1 MKIGSYELHSIETGR
16 FGLDGGAMFGIVP
29 KAIWSKLNP
38 SDDENRIDLAL
49 RTLLITGNKRNILVD
64 NGIGTKFSEKYTKIY
79 KIDHSKYNLDSSLKK
94 YNLETRDITDVIL
107 THLHFDHAG
116 GSTYKEDGELKLT
129 FPNATYYVQKANYE
143 WALIPNEKERGSYLK
158 ENFVPVLEKGKLQLI
173 EGKFEIIPHIDVI
186 ISNGHT
192 TGLQLVRISDEKN
205 TLVYCADLIP
215 TTSHIKLPYIMG
227 YDIDPLKIIR
237 EKKELMS
244 TACSDDW
251 ILFFEHDVITEA
263 AKVKKT
269 EKGFEVREKVS
280 LDSHI

>member
-1 MKIGSYELHSIETGR
+1 MKIGKYELHSIETGR

-29 KAIWSKLNP
+29 KTLWSKLNP

-49 RTLLITGNKRNILVD
+49 RALLIMDNKRNVLVD
-64 NGIGTKFSEKYTKIY
+64 NGIGTKFSEKYKKIY

-143 WALIPNEKERGSYLK
+143 WALTPNEKERGSYLK
-158 ENFVPVLEKGKLQLI
+158 ENFIPVLEKGKLRLV
-173 EGKFEIIPHIDVI
+173 EGKFEIMPHIDVI

-192 TGLQLVRISDEKN
+192 TGLQLVKVSDEKN

-227 YDIDPLKIIR
+227 YDIDPLKIIQ
-237 EKKELMS
+237 EKKELLS
-244 TACSDDW
+244 KACSDGW
-251 ILFFEHDVITEA
+251 ILFLEHDVITEA
-263 AKVKKT
+263 VKVKKT
-269 EKGFEVREKVS
+269 EKGFEAGEKVF
-280 LDSHI
+280 LDSRI

>member
-1 MKIGSYELHSIETGR
+1 MKIGKYELHSIETGR

-29 KAIWSKLNP
+29 KTIWSKLNP

-129 FPNATYYVQKANYE
+129 FPNATYYVQKVNYE
-143 WALIPNEKERGSYLK
+143 WALTPNEKERGSYLK
-158 ENFVPVLEKGKLQLI
+158 ENFVPVLEKGKLQLV

-192 TGLQLVRISDEKN
+192 IGLQLVRISDERN

-237 EKKELMS
+237 EKKELLS

-251 ILFFEHDVITEA
+251 ILFFEHDIITEA

-269 EKGFEVREKVS
+269 EKGFEVREQVS
-280 LDSHI
+280 L

>member
-29 KAIWSKLNP
+29 KTIWSKLNP

-49 RTLLITGNKRNILVD
+49 RALLITGNKRNILVD

-158 ENFVPVLEKGKLQLI
+158 ENFVPVLEKGKLQLV

-186 ISNGHT
+186 ISDGHT
-192 TGLQLVRISDEKN
+192 TGLQLVRISDEEN

-227 YDIDPLKIIR
+227 YDIDPLKIIQ
-237 EKKELMS
+237 EKKELLS
-244 TACSDDW
+244 KACSDGW

>member
-29 KAIWSKLNP
+29 KTIWSKLNP
-38 SDDENRIDLAL
+38 PDDENRIDLAL

-64 NGIGTKFSEKYTKIY
+64 NGIGTKFSEKYKKIY
-79 KIDHSKYNLDSSLKK
+79 KIDHSKYNLDSSLKR

-116 GSTYKEDGELKLT
+116 GSTYREDGELKLT

-143 WALIPNEKERGSYLK
+143 WALIPNDKERGSYLK
-158 ENFVPVLEKGKLQLI
+158 ENFIPVLEKGKLQLV

-186 ISNGHT
+186 ISDGHT
-192 TGLQLVRISDEKN
+192 TGLQLVRISDERN

-215 TTSHIKLPYIMG
+215 TTSHIKIPYIMG
-227 YDIDPLKIIR
+227 YDIEPLKIMR
-237 EKKELMS
+237 EKKELLS
-244 TACSDDW
+244 LACNDNW
-251 ILFFEHDVITEA
+251 TLFLEHDIITEA
-263 AKVKKT
+263 VKVKKT
-269 EKGFEVREKVS
+269 EKGFELMEKVS
-280 LDSHI
+280 LDSYI

>member
-1 MKIGSYELHSIETGR
+1 MKIGSYELHQIDTGR
-16 FGLDGGAMFGIVP
+16 FALDGGAMFGIVP
-29 KAIWSKLNP
+29 KTIWSKLNP

-94 YNLETRDITDVIL
+94 FNLETKDITDVIL

-116 GSTYKEDGELKLT
+116 GSTYREDGELKLT
-129 FPNATYYVQKANYE
+129 FPNATYYVQKMNYE
-143 WALIPNEKERGSYLK
+143 WALTPNDKERGSYLK

-173 EGKFEIIPHIDVI
+173 EGKFELIPHIDVI

-192 TGLQLVRISDEKN
+192 VGLQLVKVSDEGN

-215 TTSHIKLPYIMG
+215 TTSHIKIPYIMG
-227 YDIDPLKIIR
+227 YDIEPLKLMR
-237 EKKELMS
+237 EKKELLS
-244 TACSDDW
+244 VACNDNW
-251 ILFFEHDVITEA
+251 TLFLEHDVITEA
-263 AKVKKT
+263 VKVKKT
-269 EKGFEVREKVS
+269 EKGFEVRERVF
-280 LDSHI
+280 L

>member
-1 MKIGSYELHSIETGR
+1 MKIGRYELHQIDTGR
-16 FGLDGGAMFGIVP
+16 FALDGGAMFGIVP
-29 KAIWSKLNP
+29 KTIWSRLNP
-38 SDDENRIDLAL
+38 ADDENRIDLAL

-94 YNLETRDITDVIL
+94 FNLETKDITDVIL

-116 GSTYKEDGELKLT
+116 GSTYREDGELKLT

-143 WALIPNEKERGSYLK
+143 WALTPNDKERGSYLK
-158 ENFVPVLEKGKLQLI
+158 ENFAPVLEKGKLQLV
-173 EGKFEIIPHIDVI
+173 EGKFELIPHIDVI

-192 TGLQLVRISDEKN
+192 VGLQLVRISDEKN

-215 TTSHIKLPYIMG
+215 TTSHIKLSYIMG
-227 YDIDPLKIIR
+227 YDIEPLKIIQ
-237 EKKELMS
+237 EKKELLS
-244 TACSDDW
+244 TACSDGW
-251 ILFFEHDVITEA
+251 ILFFEHDIITEA

-269 EKGFEVREKVS
+269 EKGFEVREKVT
-280 LDSHI
+280 LDPHI

>member
-29 KAIWSKLNP
+29 KTIWSKLNP

-64 NGIGTKFSEKYTKIY
+64 NGIGTKFSEKYKKIY

-143 WALIPNEKERGSYLK
+143 WALTPNEKERGSYLK
-158 ENFVPVLEKGKLQLI
+158 ENFVPVLEKGKLQLV
-173 EGKFEIIPHIDVI
+173 EGKFDIIPHIDVI
-186 ISNGHT
+186 FSDGHT
-192 TGLQLVRISDEKN
+192 VGLQLVRISDEKN

-227 YDIDPLKIIR
+227 YDIDPLKIIQ
-237 EKKELMS
+237 EKKELLS
-244 TACSDDW
+244 TACSDSW
-251 ILFFEHDVITEA
+251 ILFFEHDIITEA
-263 AKVKKT
+263 VKVKKT
-269 EKGFEVREKVS
+269 EKGFEVREKVA
-280 LDSHI
+280 LDPHI

>member
-29 KAIWSKLNP
+29 KTIWNKLNP

-64 NGIGTKFSEKYTKIY
+64 NGIGTKFSEKYKKIY
-79 KIDHSKYNLDSSLKK
+79 KIDHSKYNLDSSLKR

-116 GSTYKEDGELKLT
+116 GSTYREDGELKLT

-143 WALIPNEKERGSYLK
+143 WALIPNDKERGSYLK
-158 ENFVPVLEKGKLQLI
+158 ENFIPVLEKGKLQLV

-186 ISNGHT
+186 ISDGHT
-192 TGLQLVRISDEKN
+192 TGLQLVRISDERN

-215 TTSHIKLPYIMG
+215 TTSHIKIPYIMG
-227 YDIDPLKIIR
+227 YDIEPLKIMR
-237 EKKELMS
+237 EKKELLS
-244 TACSDDW
+244 LACNDNW
-251 ILFFEHDVITEA
+251 TLFLEHDVITEA
-263 AKVKKT
+263 VKVKKT
-269 EKGFEVREKVS
+269 EKGFEVREPVS
-280 LDSHI
+280 L

>member
-29 KAIWSKLNP
+29 KTIWNKLNP

-64 NGIGTKFSEKYTKIY
+64 NGIGTKFSEKYKKIY
-79 KIDHSKYNLDSSLKK
+79 KIDHSKYNLDSSLKR

-116 GSTYKEDGELKLT
+116 GSTYREDGELKLT

-143 WALIPNEKERGSYLK
+143 WALIPNDKERGSYLK
-158 ENFVPVLEKGKLQLI
+158 ENFIPVLEKGKLQLV

-186 ISNGHT
+186 ISDGHT
-192 TGLQLVRISDEKN
+192 TGLQLVRISDKKN

-215 TTSHIKLPYIMG
+215 TTSHIKIPYIMG
-227 YDIDPLKIIR
+227 YDIEPLKIMR
-237 EKKELMS
+237 EKKELLS
-244 TACSDDW
+244 KACSDGW
-251 ILFFEHDVITEA
+251 TLFLEHDIITEA
-263 AKVKKT
+263 VKVKKT
-269 EKGFEVREKVS
+269 EKGFEVMEKVS
-280 LDSHI
+280 LDSRI

>member
-1 MKIGSYELHSIETGR
+1 MKINRYELHSIETGR

-29 KAIWSKLNP
+29 KALWSKLNP

-49 RTLLITGNKRNILVD
+49 RALLIMGNKRNILVD
-64 NGIGTKFSEKYTKIY
+64 NGIGTKFSEKYKKIY

-116 GSTYKEDGELKLT
+116 GSTYKEDGELRLT

-143 WALIPNEKERGSYLK
+143 WALTPNEKERGSYLK
-158 ENFVPVLEKGKLQLI
+158 ENFVPVLEKGKLQLV
-173 EGKFEIIPHIDVI
+173 EGKSEIMPYIDVI
-186 ISNGHT
+186 VSNGHT
-192 TGLQLVRISDEKN
+192 TGLQLVRISDERNK
-205 TLVYCADLIP
+205 LVYCADLIP

-227 YDIDPLKIIR
+227 YDINPLKIIE
-237 EKKELMS
+237 EKKELLS
-244 TACSDDW
+244 TACSDNW
-251 ILFFEHDVITEA
+251 ILFFEHDIITEA

-269 EKGFEVREKVS
+269 EKGFEVKEKIS
-280 LDSHI
+280 LDYRT

>member
-29 KAIWSKLNP
+29 KTIWNKLNP

-64 NGIGTKFSEKYTKIY
+64 NGIGTKFSEKYKKIY
-79 KIDHSKYNLDSSLKK
+79 KIDHSKYNLDSSLKR

-116 GSTYKEDGELKLT
+116 GSTYREDGELKLT

-143 WALIPNEKERGSYLK
+143 WALIPNDKERGSYLK
-158 ENFVPVLEKGKLQLI
+158 ENFIPVLEKGKLQLV

-186 ISNGHT
+186 ISDGHT
-192 TGLQLVRISDEKN
+192 TGLQLVRISDKKN

-215 TTSHIKLPYIMG
+215 TTSHIKIPYIMG
-227 YDIDPLKIIR
+227 YDIEPLKIMR
-237 EKKELMS
+237 EKKELLS
-244 TACSDDW
+244 KACSDNW
-251 ILFFEHDVITEA
+251 TLFLEHDIITEA
-263 AKVKKT
+263 VKVKKT
-269 EKGFEVREKVS
+269 EKGFEVMEKVS
-280 LDSHI
+280 LDSRI

>member
-1 MKIGSYELHSIETGR
+1 MADKNNLDKIKEKKKEWETTTLDESIKNTPEKKRR
-16 FGLDGGAMFGIVP
+16 FTNLSQKVI
-29 KAIWSKLNP
+29 
-38 SDDENRIDLAL
+38 ERIYTSLEGD
-49 RTLLITGNKRNILVD
+49 KRNILVD
-64 NGIGTKFSEKYTKIY
+64 NGIGTKFSEKYKKIY
-79 KIDHSKYNLDSSLKK
+79 KIDHSKYNL
-94 YNLETRDITDVIL
+94 ETKDITDVIL

-116 GSTYKEDGELKLT
+116 GSTYKEDDELKLT

-143 WALIPNEKERGSYLK
+143 WALTPNEKERGSYLK

-173 EGKFEIIPHIDVI
+173 EGKFDIIPHIDVI

-227 YDIDPLKIIR
+227 YDIAPLKIIQ
-237 EKKELMS
+237 EKKELLS
-244 TACSDDW
+244 TACSDSW

-269 EKGFEVREKVS
+269 EKGFEVREKVT
-280 LDSHI
+280 LEPHI